1 MVATYITQRI
11 HAFRG
16 RVLELIHLHV
26 AVRPHATRRT
36 AAVRATAREQH
47 HIARTP
53 SHQAPHQQ
61 RQASRTR
68 WLHSRTHTQRR
79 LRRSRR

>member
-1 MVATYITQRI
+1 MVATHITQRI

-26 AVRPHATRRT
+26 AVRPHATQRT
-36 AAVRATAREQH
+36 AAVRVTAPEQH
-47 HIARTP
+47 HIARPP

-61 RQASRTR
+61 HKASRTR
-68 WLHSRTHTQRR
+68 WLHNRTHTQGS
-79 LRRSRR
+79 LRR